1 MAEVPKAKPPE
12 GKGKGLNA
20 KVGGIPVWVIAVG
33 VVAAIGVGLYIRSR
47 SATAATQAAATP
59 ASGTDTTGGAGSA
72 AASPPDLTP
81 VEDLASAINGL
92 TGILGAGGAGLPTGP
107 PAPDT
112 TTTTTTQPAT
122 QTTGPSDQQI
132 FALANLVQAKQLPVS
147 ALSGI
152 STDTAA
158 GAYAASVAQQQAAL
172 LNTKAKSV
180 ASGVP
185 AAIIPNQ
192 NAFGGIVSDTKSAA
206 GVRIIKYASGRV
218 VEQAPGKSAYVAKK
232 GK

>member
-81 VEDLASAINGL
+81 VEDLASSINGL
-92 TGILGAGGAGLPTGP
+92 TGILGAGIASGGGGIVGGSGLDLSSLGTDTTVAPTTVAGTNGAVTPIGAATGAPAVKTIPYVAPSKLPSPGKGAIATSYNLT
-107 PAPDT
+107 PAP
-112 TTTTTTQPAT
+112 
-122 QTTGPSDQQI
+122 
-132 FALANLVQAKQLPVS
+132 
-147 ALSGI
+147 
-152 STDTAA
+152 
-158 GAYAASVAQQQAAL
+158 
-172 LNTKAKSV
+172 
-180 ASGVP
+180 
-185 AAIIPNQ
+185 AIIPNQ

-218 VEQAPGKSAYVAKK
+218 VEQAPGKSAYVAHK
-232 GK
+232 